1 MLIIINIWQNCY
13 AKLPEGVN
21 MFLKGNVTSSA
32 VGCLSSSVLAFD
44 ESNNDL
50 DSVDDSSPTYD
61 GSSQDPAAGD
71 LQVTKQFS
79 AYTVYFNNL

>member
-1 MLIIINIWQNCY
+1 MLNIWQNCN

-21 MFLKGNVTSSA
+21 MFLKGNITSST
-32 VGCLSSSVLAFD
+32 VGYLSELQCVGIC

-50 DSVDDSSPTYD
+50 DSVDDSTYD
-61 GSSQDPAAGD
+61 GSSQDPAAGH

>member
-1 MLIIINIWQNCY
+1 M
-13 AKLPEGVN
+13 
-21 MFLKGNVTSSA
+21 
-32 VGCLSSSVLAFD
+32 LAFD

-50 DSVDDSSPTYD
+50 DSVDDS

-71 LQVTKQFS
+71 LKVTKQFS

>member
-1 MLIIINIWQNCY
+1 M
-13 AKLPEGVN
+13 
-21 MFLKGNVTSSA
+21 
-32 VGCLSSSVLAFD
+32 LAFD

-50 DSVDDSSPTYD
+50 DSVDDSTYD

-79 AYTVYFNNL
+79 AYAVYFNNL